1 MPNLIDLSEDLHKV
15 CYRQKIYMD
24 NVFSQG
30 EDTFLFGP
38 NQENEVG
45 RQIKYLG
52 GSKVLVI
59 YSKLSSSI
67 GNLLDKIRRS
77 LRNSGLDYT
86 ELGESYVNPRI
97 STVFDGIKICKT
109 EDVDFILAVGSTS
122 VCSVAKVIAAGALFE
137 DSFYEMFKNNSD
149 IEKALPLAVIST
161 SICGGCATSR
171 EVTVFNRLE
180 DGSLKYFDCS
190 SEVLTPKFIIYNP
203 ELCTVS
209 SSNYA
214 FNFVRLLDVL
224 FRRYFEVNKNTVLA
238 EKMLEATIK
247 TVLIMFAKIKDK
259 PNDVDCITNLMWA
272 SISAYVNPMLNYNDE
287 ACVPILEKA
296 LISVYD
302 CNPEEAASIIIPAWF
317 KFVLKKKELQIA
329 KLGSTAFDIPY
340 NFSDVGITA
349 SKTVDFIKRRFEAL
363 KLPVKL
369 SELNGNAGDI
379 EKILKKVGF
388 PEIKSIGTNEHYTQ
402 TDCEVILS
410 LAL

>member
-1 MPNLIDLSEDLHKV
+1 
-15 CYRQKIYMD
+15 MD
-24 NVFSQG
+24 NIFSQG

-67 GNLLDKIRRS
+67 GNLLDKVRRS

-86 ELGESYVNPRI
+86 ELGESFVNPRI
-97 STVFDGIKICKT
+97 STVFDGIKVCKT
-109 EDVDFILAVGSTS
+109 ENVDFILAVGSSS
-122 VCSVAKVIAAGALFE
+122 VCSLAKVIAAGAVFE
-137 DSFYEMFKNNSD
+137 DSFYEMFKKNSD
-149 IEKALPLAVIST
+149 IEKALPVAVIST
-161 SICGGCATSR
+161 SICGGCATSK
-171 EVTVFNRLE
+171 EVTVYNRLE

-190 SEVLTPKFIIYNP
+190 AEILSPKFVIYNP
-203 ELCTVS
+203 ELCTITP
-209 SSNYA
+209 SNYA
-214 FNFVRLLDVL
+214 FNFVKLLDVL
-224 FRRYFEVNKNTVLA
+224 FRRYFEINKNTVLS
-238 EKMLEATIK
+238 EKILEATIK
-247 TVLIMFAKIKDK
+247 TVLLMFSKIKEK

-272 SISAYVNPMLNYNDE
+272 SIAAYVNPMLNYNDE
-287 ACVPILEKA
+287 ACVPVLEKA

-317 KFVLKKKELQIA
+317 KFVLKKKEMQIA

-349 SKTVDFIKRRFEAL
+349 SQTVDSIKRRFEAL

-388 PEIKSIGTNEHYTQ
+388 PEIKTIGTNELYSQ

>member
-1 MPNLIDLSEDLHKV
+1 
-15 CYRQKIYMD
+15 MD
-24 NVFSQG
+24 NIFSQG

-67 GNLLDKIRRS
+67 GNLLDKVRRS

-86 ELGESYVNPRI
+86 ELGESFVNPRI
-97 STVFDGIKICKT
+97 STVFDGLKICNT

-122 VCSVAKVIAAGALFE
+122 VCSVAKVIAAGAVFE

-349 SKTVDFIKRRFEAL
+349 SQTVDFIKRRFEAL

-388 PEIKSIGTNEHYTQ
+388 PEIKTIGTNEHYTQ

>member
-67 GNLLDKIRRS
+67 GNLLDKVRRS
-77 LRNSGLDYT
+77 LRNTGLDYT

-122 VCSVAKVIAAGALFE
+122 VCSVAKVIAAGAVFE

-161 SICGGCATSR
+161 SICGGCAISR

-190 SEVLTPKFIIYNP
+190 SEVLSPKFVIYNP
-203 ELCTVS
+203 ELCSIS

-317 KFVLKKKELQIA
+317 KFILKKKELQIA

-349 SKTVDFIKRRFEAL
+349 SQTVDFIKRRFEAL

>member
-67 GNLLDKIRRS
+67 GNLLDKVRRS
-77 LRNSGLDYT
+77 LRNTGLDYT

-161 SICGGCATSR
+161 SICGGCAISR

-190 SEVLTPKFIIYNP
+190 SEVLSPKFVIYNP
-203 ELCTVS
+203 ELCSIS

-302 CNPEEAASIIIPAWF
+302 CNPEEAASIIVPAWF

-349 SKTVDFIKRRFEAL
+349 SQTVDFIKRRFEAL

>member
-1 MPNLIDLSEDLHKV
+1 
-15 CYRQKIYMD
+15 MD

-67 GNLLDKIRRS
+67 GNLLDKVRRS
-77 LRNSGLDYT
+77 LRNTGLDYT

-122 VCSVAKVIAAGALFE
+122 VCSVAKVIAAGAVFE

-161 SICGGCATSR
+161 SICGGCAISR

-190 SEVLTPKFIIYNP
+190 SEVLSPKFVIYNP
-203 ELCTVS
+203 ELCSIS

-247 TVLIMFAKIKDK
+247 TVLIMFEKIKDK

-287 ACVPILEKA
+287 ACIPILEKA
-296 LISVYD
+296 MISVYD

-349 SKTVDFIKRRFEAL
+349 SQTVDFIKRRFEAL

>member
-1 MPNLIDLSEDLHKV
+1 
-15 CYRQKIYMD
+15 MD

-67 GNLLDKIRRS
+67 GNLLDKVRRS

-122 VCSVAKVIAAGALFE
+122 VCSVAKVIAAGAVFE

-329 KLGSTAFDIPY
+329 KLGSIAFDIPY

-349 SKTVDFIKRRFEAL
+349 SQTVDFIKRRFEAL

-388 PEIKSIGTNEHYTQ
+388 PEIKTIGTNEHYTQ

>member
-1 MPNLIDLSEDLHKV
+1 
-15 CYRQKIYMD
+15 MD

-67 GNLLDKIRRS
+67 GNLLDKVRRS

-122 VCSVAKVIAAGALFE
+122 VCSVAKVIAAGAVFE

-190 SEVLTPKFIIYNP
+190 SEVLTP
-203 ELCTVS
+203 
-209 SSNYA
+209 
-214 FNFVRLLDVL
+214 
-224 FRRYFEVNKNTVLA
+224 
-238 EKMLEATIK
+238 
-247 TVLIMFAKIKDK
+247 
-259 PNDVDCITNLMWA
+259 
-272 SISAYVNPMLNYNDE
+272 
-287 ACVPILEKA
+287 
-296 LISVYD
+296 
-302 CNPEEAASIIIPAWF
+302 
-317 KFVLKKKELQIA
+317 
-329 KLGSTAFDIPY
+329 
-340 NFSDVGITA
+340 
-349 SKTVDFIKRRFEAL
+349 
-363 KLPVKL
+363 
-369 SELNGNAGDI
+369 
-379 EKILKKVGF
+379 
-388 PEIKSIGTNEHYTQ
+388 
-402 TDCEVILS
+402 
-410 LAL
+410 

>member
-1 MPNLIDLSEDLHKV
+1 
-15 CYRQKIYMD
+15 MD

-67 GNLLDKIRRS
+67 GNLLDKVRRS

-97 STVFDGIKICKT
+97 STVFDGIKICNT

-122 VCSVAKVIAAGALFE
+122 VCSVAKVIAAGAVFE

-349 SKTVDFIKRRFEAL
+349 SQTVDFIKRKFEAL

-388 PEIKSIGTNEHYTQ
+388 PEIKSIGTNDHYTQ

>member
-161 SICGGCATSR
+161 SICGGCAISR

-190 SEVLTPKFIIYNP
+190 SEVLSPKFIIYNP

-388 PEIKSIGTNEHYTQ
+388 PEIKLIGTNEHYTQ

>member
-1 MPNLIDLSEDLHKV
+1 
-15 CYRQKIYMD
+15 MD
-24 NVFSQG
+24 NIFSQG

-67 GNLLDKIRRS
+67 GNLLDKVRRS

-97 STVFDGIKICKT
+97 STVFDGLKICNT

-122 VCSVAKVIAAGALFE
+122 VCSVAKVIAAGAVFE

-349 SKTVDFIKRRFEAL
+349 SQTVDFIKRRFEAL

-388 PEIKSIGTNEHYTQ
+388 PEIKTIGTNEHYTQ

>member
-1 MPNLIDLSEDLHKV
+1 
-15 CYRQKIYMD
+15 MD

-67 GNLLDKIRRS
+67 GNLLDKVRRS

-97 STVFDGIKICKT
+97 STVFDGIKICNT

-122 VCSVAKVIAAGALFE
+122 VCSVAKVIAAGAVFE

-349 SKTVDFIKRRFEAL
+349 SQTVDFIKRRFEAL

-388 PEIKSIGTNEHYTQ
+388 PEIKTIGTNEHYTQ

>member
-67 GNLLDKIRRS
+67 GNLLDKVRRS
-77 LRNSGLDYT
+77 LRNTGLDYT

-122 VCSVAKVIAAGALFE
+122 VCSVAKVIAAGAVFE

-161 SICGGCATSR
+161 SICGGCAISR

-190 SEVLTPKFIIYNP
+190 SEVLSPKFVIYNP
-203 ELCTVS
+203 ELCSIS

-247 TVLIMFAKIKDK
+247 TVLIMFEKIKDK

-287 ACVPILEKA
+287 ACIPILEKA
-296 LISVYD
+296 MISVYD

-349 SKTVDFIKRRFEAL
+349 SQTVDFIKRRFEAL

>member
-1 MPNLIDLSEDLHKV
+1 M
-15 CYRQKIYMD
+15 
-24 NVFSQG
+24 
-30 EDTFLFGP
+30 
-38 NQENEVG
+38 
-45 RQIKYLG
+45 
-52 GSKVLVI
+52 
-59 YSKLSSSI
+59 
-67 GNLLDKIRRS
+67 
-77 LRNSGLDYT
+77 
-86 ELGESYVNPRI
+86 
-97 STVFDGIKICKT
+97 
-109 EDVDFILAVGSTS
+109 
-122 VCSVAKVIAAGALFE
+122 
-137 DSFYEMFKNNSD
+137 
-149 IEKALPLAVIST
+149 
-161 SICGGCATSR
+161 
-171 EVTVFNRLE
+171 
-180 DGSLKYFDCS
+180 
-190 SEVLTPKFIIYNP
+190 
-203 ELCTVS
+203 
-209 SSNYA
+209 
-214 FNFVRLLDVL
+214 L

-272 SISAYVNPMLNYNDE
+272 SLSAYVNPMLNYNDE

-349 SKTVDFIKRRFEAL
+349 SQTVDFIKRRFEAL

-388 PEIKSIGTNEHYTQ
+388 PEIKTIGTNEHYTQ

>member
-1 MPNLIDLSEDLHKV
+1 
-15 CYRQKIYMD
+15 MD

-38 NQENEVG
+38 NLENEVG

-67 GNLLDKIRRS
+67 GNLLDKVRRS

-349 SKTVDFIKRRFEAL
+349 SQTVDFIKRRFEAL

-388 PEIKSIGTNEHYTQ
+388 PEIKTIGTNEHYTQ

>member
-1 MPNLIDLSEDLHKV
+1 
-15 CYRQKIYMD
+15 MD
-24 NVFSQG
+24 SIFSQG

-67 GNLLDKIRRS
+67 GNLLDKVRRS
-77 LRNSGLDYT
+77 LRNSGLDHT
-86 ELGESYVNPRI
+86 ELGESFVNPRI

-109 EDVDFILAVGSTS
+109 ENVDFILAVGSTS
-122 VCSVAKVIAAGALFE
+122 VCSLAKVIAAGAVFE

-149 IEKALPLAVIST
+149 IEKALPVAVIST
-161 SICGGCATSR
+161 SICGGCATSKD
-171 EVTVFNRLE
+171 VTVYNRLE

-190 SEVLTPKFIIYNP
+190 AEVLAPKFVIYNP
-203 ELCTVS
+203 ELCSIT

-214 FNFVRLLDVL
+214 FNFVKLLDVL

-238 EKMLEATIK
+238 EKILEATVK
-247 TVLIMFAKIKDK
+247 TVLIMFSKIKDK

-272 SISAYVNPMLNYNDE
+272 SIAAYVNPMLNYNDE

-317 KFVLKKKELQIA
+317 KFVLKKKERQIA

-349 SKTVDFIKRRFEAL
+349 SQTVEFIKRKFESL
-363 KLPVKL
+363 KLPVRL

-379 EKILKKVGF
+379 EKILKKIGF
-388 PEIKSIGTNEHYTQ
+388 PEVKTIGTNDHYTQ

>member
-122 VCSVAKVIAAGALFE
+122 VCSVAKVIAAGAVFE

-349 SKTVDFIKRRFEAL
+349 SKTVDFIKRRFESL

>member
-1 MPNLIDLSEDLHKV
+1 
-15 CYRQKIYMD
+15 MD

-67 GNLLDKIRRS
+67 GNLLDKVRRS

-122 VCSVAKVIAAGALFE
+122 VCSVAKVIAAGAVFE

-272 SISAYVNPMLNYNDE
+272 SLSAYVNPMLNYNDE

-329 KLGSTAFDIPY
+329 KLGSIAFDIPY

-349 SKTVDFIKRRFEAL
+349 SQTVDFIKRRFEAL

-388 PEIKSIGTNEHYTQ
+388 PEIKTIGTNEHYTQ

>member
-1 MPNLIDLSEDLHKV
+1 
-15 CYRQKIYMD
+15 MD

-67 GNLLDKIRRS
+67 GNLLDKVRRS

-97 STVFDGIKICKT
+97 STVFDGIKICNT

-122 VCSVAKVIAAGALFE
+122 VCSVAKVIAAGAVFE

-349 SKTVDFIKRRFEAL
+349 SQTVDFIKRRFEAL

-388 PEIKSIGTNEHYTQ
+388 PEIKSIGTNDHYTQ

>member
-1 MPNLIDLSEDLHKV
+1 
-15 CYRQKIYMD
+15 MD

-67 GNLLDKIRRS
+67 GNLLDKVRRS

-122 VCSVAKVIAAGALFE
+122 VCSVAKVIAAGAVFE

-272 SISAYVNPMLNYNDE
+272 SLSAYVNPMLNYNDE
-287 ACVPILEKA
+287 SCVPILEKA

-349 SKTVDFIKRRFEAL
+349 SQTVDFIKRRFEAL

-379 EKILKKVGF
+379 EKILKKVGC
-388 PEIKSIGTNEHYTQ
+388 PEVKTIGTNEHYTQ

-410 LAL
+410 LAV

>member
-1 MPNLIDLSEDLHKV
+1 
-15 CYRQKIYMD
+15 MD
-24 NVFSQG
+24 NLFSQG

-67 GNLLDKIRRS
+67 GNLLDKVRRS

-122 VCSVAKVIAAGALFE
+122 VCSVAKVIAAGAVFE
-137 DSFYEMFKNNSD
+137 DSFYEMFKHNSD
-149 IEKALPLAVIST
+149 IEKALPVAVIST

-171 EVTVFNRLE
+171 GVTVFNPLE

-190 SEVLTPKFIIYNP
+190 SEVLSPKFVIYNP
-203 ELCTVS
+203 ELCTIS

-214 FNFVRLLDVL
+214 FNFVKLLDVL

-247 TVLIMFAKIKDK
+247 TVLMMFSKIKDN

-272 SISAYVNPMLNYNDE
+272 SISAYVNPMLNYNEE

-349 SKTVDFIKRRFEAL
+349 SQTVDFIKRRFESL

>member
-1 MPNLIDLSEDLHKV
+1 
-15 CYRQKIYMD
+15 MD

-67 GNLLDKIRRS
+67 GNLLDKVRRS

-122 VCSVAKVIAAGALFE
+122 VCSVAKVIAAGAVFE

-349 SKTVDFIKRRFEAL
+349 SQTVDFIKRKFEAL

>member
-1 MPNLIDLSEDLHKV
+1 
-15 CYRQKIYMD
+15 MD

-67 GNLLDKIRRS
+67 GNLLDKVRRS

-122 VCSVAKVIAAGALFE
+122 VCSVAKVIAAGAVFE

-349 SKTVDFIKRRFEAL
+349 SQTVDFIKRRFEAL

-388 PEIKSIGTNEHYTQ
+388 PEIKTIGTNEHYTQ

>member
-1 MPNLIDLSEDLHKV
+1 MPNLIDLSEDLYKV

-67 GNLLDKIRRS
+67 GNLLDKVRRS

-122 VCSVAKVIAAGALFE
+122 VCSVAKVIAAGAVFE

-272 SISAYVNPMLNYNDE
+272 SLSAYVNPMLNYNDE

-349 SKTVDFIKRRFEAL
+349 SQTVDFIKRRFEAL

-388 PEIKSIGTNEHYTQ
+388 PEIKTIGTNEHYTQ

>member
-67 GNLLDKIRRS
+67 GNLLDKVRRS

-122 VCSVAKVIAAGALFE
+122 VCSVAKVIAAGAVFE

-161 SICGGCATSR
+161 SICGGCAISR

-190 SEVLTPKFIIYNP
+190 SEVLSPKFVIYNP
-203 ELCTVS
+203 ELCSIS

-317 KFVLKKKELQIA
+317 KFILKKKELQIA

-349 SKTVDFIKRRFEAL
+349 SQTVDFIKRRFEAL

>member
-1 MPNLIDLSEDLHKV
+1 
-15 CYRQKIYMD
+15 MD

-67 GNLLDKIRRS
+67 GNLLDKVRRS

-122 VCSVAKVIAAGALFE
+122 VCSVAKVIAAGAVFE

-247 TVLIMFAKIKDK
+247 PVLIMFAKIKDK

-329 KLGSTAFDIPY
+329 KLGSIAFDIPY

-349 SKTVDFIKRRFEAL
+349 SQTVDFIKRRFEAL

-388 PEIKSIGTNEHYTQ
+388 PEIKTIGTNEHYTQ

>member
-190 SEVLTPKFIIYNP
+190 SEVLSPKFIIYNP

-388 PEIKSIGTNEHYTQ
+388 PEIKLIGTNEHYTQ